1 MHCSSWGFASLV
13 PEIVESQ
20 STPPGRDWTLVPNPW
35 RIDDDL
41 SSSVNH
47 WDHDT
52 DCRCAVPT
60 FELCRVIQWAVLYIR
75 ARTRRSVY
83 EPQSMKLVKAARVKL
98 RRFHVERGTRSQD
111 LCNQRH
117 PKICAYCRHVVG
129 EHQPSVV
136 TVAPTLHTCMRSHF
150 RASHSPGRR
159 RDELVTSFQ
168 SQKMGYDI

>member
-1 MHCSSWGFASLV
+1 MLFVGVCEPR

-20 STPPGRDWTLVPNPW
+20 STTPGRDWTVVPNPW
-35 RIDDDL
+35 RIDGDL

-60 FELCRVIQWAVLYIR
+60 FELCRVIQLAVLYIT

-117 PKICAYCRHVVG
+117 PKICAYCRACSGRISTFSCYSCPHAA
-129 EHQPSVV
+129 HKHAFAFSNIPQPWS
-136 TVAPTLHTCMRSHF
+136 TK
-150 RASHSPGRR
+150 G
-159 RDELVTSFQ
+159 
-168 SQKMGYDI
+168 